1 MSSLPQF
8 YLPDPLAQWPWP
20 RKLSEHYT
28 EVKPESDEWLR
39 SFQALDAKSQRSFD
53 LCNFSLLGSLV
64 YPLLDKD
71 GVRVA
76 CDLMALFF
84 IYDEFT
90 DKVDGDGARLYAKMV
105 MDAIR
110 NPHKDRPQGEPKL
123 GEITR
128 QFWLRA
134 IKVSSPASQTRFIAS
149 FSEYVFAVIDEAS
162 DRAKGHV
169 RGTEDY
175 LKLTRLT
182 AGGYPAFVAVEAGL
196 NIPNEVMAHPA
207 LESLRSLAAESLVLT
222 NDMYSFN
229 IEQASGHGGHNI
241 VTVVMNEKGVD
252 LDGALAWL
260 GEYHGEVLSKFQAQ
274 SRTLPSWGP
283 AIDSDVETF
292 VERLG
297 YWIRGIDCWSL
308 ETERYF
314 GTKGPEIQKHRLV
327 TLLPKAKKPDVTPMM
342 VQPSAETL

>member
-1 MSSLPQF
+1 M
-8 YLPDPLAQWPWP
+8 
-20 RKLSEHYT
+20 

-76 CDLMALFF
+76 CDLMVLFF

-90 DKVDGDGARLYAKMV
+90 DKVDGDGARLYAEMV

-123 GEITR
+123 GEIAR

-134 IKVSSPASQTRFIAS
+134 IKVSSLAAQTRFIAS

-162 DRAKGHV
+162 DRAKGHI

-207 LESLRSLAAESLVLT
+207 LETLCSLAAESLVLT

-241 VTVVMNEKGVD
+241 VTVIMNEKGVD

-274 SRTLPSWGP
+274 SHTLPSWGP

>member
-1 MSSLPQF
+1 MSGLPQIS
-8 YLPDPLAQWPWP
+8 LPDPLAQWPWL
-20 RKLSEHYT
+20 RKLNDHYA

-39 SFQALDAKSQRSFD
+39 SFQALDAKSQSSFD
-53 LCNFSLLGSLV
+53 LCNFPLLGSLV

-76 CDLMALFF
+76 CDLMVLFF

-90 DKVDGDGARLYAKMV
+90 DKVDGDGARVYADMV

-110 NPHKDRPQGEPKL
+110 NPHKERPQGEPKL
-123 GEITR
+123 GEIAR

-134 IKVSSPASQTRFIAS
+134 IKVSSLPAQERFIAS
-149 FSEYVFAVIDEAS
+149 FSEYVYAVIEEAS
-162 DRAKGHV
+162 DRANGRV
-169 RGTEDY
+169 RGIDDY

-182 AGGYPAFVAVEAGL
+182 AGGYPAFLAAEAGL
-196 NIPNEVMAHPA
+196 NIPIEVMAHPVM
-207 LESLRSLAAESLVLT
+207 ESFCALAAESLVLT
-222 NDMYSFN
+222 NDMYSYN

-252 LDGALAWL
+252 LDSALRWL
-260 GEYHGEVLSKFQAQ
+260 GDYHGDVLSKFRAQ
-274 SRTLPSWGP
+274 SLTLPSWG
-283 AIDSDVETF
+283 ATVDAEVSAF

-297 YWIRGIDCWSL
+297 YWIRGIDSWSL

-314 GTKGPEIQKHRLV
+314 GAKGPEVQKHRLV
-327 TLLPKAKKPDVTPMM
+327 TLLPRKADVTPMM
-342 VQPSAETL
+342 AQPLP